1 MTTTEMET
9 IRKELAGINAF
20 VRERFDPV
28 SDDVGLLKEEAERLR
43 GEVARLQERERQPRR
58 RALAGQAAR
67 EPVVVG
73 GPYAGMDALD
83 LGLLGRIARS
93 QRRESFGPGWVERA
107 GAARRSLVEGATP
120 AVVRES
126 HEMADARLD
135 RLHRVG
141 TRPTGQ
147 HETFSQPVLRSLTR
161 AAMDSA
167 TPGSGDELVATLE
180 ARQLWMD
187 VNLRTLVAPLVPAID
202 MPSNPFD
209 IPRQLGDV
217 NFSPGTENSAAAA
230 TALGTGRAT
239 LEAHELVG
247 HVPYSFTLEEDA
259 VVAMLPEIRAGLV
272 RNVAE
277 VLDDVILNADT
288 TDVGNINA
296 DGATISK
303 ADAGKGHWLLGY
315 DGILHLPLADNS
327 GQRNAHGE
335 GVSDDM
341 FNEIRARLGKYGAK
355 ALGAG
360 LDHGREHLH
369 PRPVRPPVPHHGQ
382 AGPQRDPAHGDAGR
396 GGGHPG
402 DRVGADAPR
411 GHRRQGHR
419 RRQREGHGPPADLQ
433 PDPVDAGLPAQ
444 GLHRRGQGRP
454 EATDRRHGQPAPRSH
469 RALRQQVQGV
479 PHRPADQHN
488 RLTKP
493 GAPPSVIPAKAGI
506 QEEP

>member
-58 RALAGQAAR
+58 RALAAQAAQ
-67 EPVVVG
+67 EPVVAG

-141 TRPTGQ
+141 TRQTGQ

-217 NFSPGTENSAAAA
+217 NFYPGTENSAAAA

-327 GQRNAHGE
+327 AQRNAHGE

-341 FNEIRARLGKYGAK
+341 FNEIRARLGKYGARPSELVWIMDVNTFIRVQSVPQFRTMDK
-355 ALGAG
+355 LGPNATLLTGMLGAVEG
-360 LDHGREHLH
+360 IPVIVSEQMRLADTDGKVTDGGNVKDTGRLLIFN
-369 PRPVRPPVPHHGQ
+369 RTQ
-382 AGPQRDPAHGDAGR
+382 WM
-396 GGGHPG
+396 
-402 DRVGADAPR
+402 
-411 GHRRQGHR
+411 QGFR
-419 RRQREGHGPPADLQ
+419 RRVSIDVDRDAQKRQTVVTVSLRHALTERSGNRPKASHTALQ
-433 PDPVDAGLPAQ
+433 INITV
-444 GLHRRGQGRP
+444 
-454 EATDRRHGQPAPRSH
+454 
-469 RALRQQVQGV
+469 
-479 PHRPADQHN
+479 
-488 RLTKP
+488 
-493 GAPPSVIPAKAGI
+493 
-506 QEEP
+506 